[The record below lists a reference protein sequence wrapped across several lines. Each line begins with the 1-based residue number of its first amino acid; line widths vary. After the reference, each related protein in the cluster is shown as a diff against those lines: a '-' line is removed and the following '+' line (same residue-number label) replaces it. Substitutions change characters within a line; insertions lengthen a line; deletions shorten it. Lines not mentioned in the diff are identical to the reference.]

1 MPAFQPA
8 GAAPQEQAQGA
19 EAPTR
24 AWPELR
30 FDDPKEAF
38 QVCCP
43 PLDWSLLGTR
53 VPACSARRAPWSQG
67 TPVSLALLL

>member
-8 GAAPQEQAQGA
+8 GEAPQEQAQGA
-19 EAPTR
+19 GASAR

-43 PLDWSLLGTR
+43 PREWRLLSTR
-53 VPACSARRAPWSQG
+53 VPAYSA
-67 TPVSLALLL
+67 